1 MDQSMSHQNKTPRK
15 GQVFTPDFMVSIV
28 MLLFMLSIFFISWN
42 SLIAAQISDSQDREM
57 YEEGQRTMKTLVS
70 SPGHPEDWTNDTI
83 ESIGFADEPQVL
95 NETKLEEFQD
105 LDYTR
110 QRSLLKAEGFRIEV
124 VKNNELIHEAGAE
137 TVEGSQVYVFNR
149 NMAIEQDDE
158 FRRVEVRYAT
168 WR

>member
-70 SPGHPEDWTNDTI
+70 SPGGG
-83 ESIGFADEPQVL
+83 GFADEPQVL